1 MRAYQITVRN
11 KAAAVVIG
19 ATALL
24 VVGALVA
31 VGLTLVVGLAVGG
44 AVLGAGTRIIRRL
57 TGGTPARPLDP
68 TPEVFLP
75 PTPTDARRQIGPPD

>member
-1 MRAYQITVRN
+1 MRVYQITVPN

-44 AVLGAGTRIIRRL
+44 AVLGAGTWIIRRL
-57 TGGTPARPLDP
+57 TGGTPVRPLDP
-68 TPEVFLP
+68 TREVFP
-75 PTPTDARRQIGPPD
+75 PTPTEGRRQIGPPD